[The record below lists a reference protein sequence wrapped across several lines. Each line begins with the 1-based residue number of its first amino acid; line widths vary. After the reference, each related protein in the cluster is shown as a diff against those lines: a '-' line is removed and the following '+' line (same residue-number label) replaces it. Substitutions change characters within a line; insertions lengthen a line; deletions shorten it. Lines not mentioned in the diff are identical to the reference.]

1 MIPRVAR
8 LGHGFAGAGL
18 YYLSD
23 KRPDTQD
30 AKNARP
36 TPDDYMLS
44 PKMGQ
49 LGSRVG
55 FTETRNL
62 PTRDPHKALRCMQW
76 LAAHA
81 HDVRLAAAAAAAR
94 AAGMSYEDYVR
105 THNPFRGRRGT
116 KPVYTLSIAWHP
128 SKDRPP
134 TRQHMIAAGDEVLR
148 QLGLADRQ
156 CLMVSHTDTAHPHL
170 HLIVNRVSPIN
181 GKFAGIGNDWL
192 KLSAWAL
199 DYERRTGQI
208 LCIER
213 MLNWEKRRGFREAKA
228 EARQTDPNARGRYV
242 RGRDTPRSDHEWWR
256 AHRSL
261 SDDDLRKARA
271 GKQAKELSAFQSDM
285 ARGLVKVE
293 ARLASTVMRDM
304 ARLRQELERRH
315 AEHQARMA
323 KPVRRA
329 QRAIHAIKRMG
340 DVLTGRSLRQ
350 NRAIKALTRSIADLE
365 RRIETERSQ
374 TRSRYAKAWTR
385 LERRHAAERSRDERR
400 IAARGRKDRGDA
412 AIRRARKQFNLRSH
426 PDTAKAF
433 LPRIKSGTLTK
444 TFRTRAMRKLG
455 EQLEAKAGLARVVE
469 YLGGQKIDPDRLR
482 KESLAHPPPPAD
494 VQDRMSDREAQ
505 VAAEM
510 LRLEGRKSERVR
522 RRRSRPRGR
531 SRRMT

>member
-23 KRPDTQD
+23 KRLE
-30 AKNARP
+30 AKDARP
-36 TPDDYMLS
+36 TPDEYMLS
-44 PKMGQ
+44 PKRGQ

-128 SKDRPP
+128 SKDQAP
-134 TRQHMIAAGDEVLR
+134 TRQQMVAAGDEVLR
-148 QLGLADRQ
+148 QLSLADRQ

-199 DYERRTGQI
+199 DYERRTGQV

-213 MLNWEKRRGFREAKA
+213 MLNWEKRRGFQEAKA

-261 SDDDLRKARA
+261 PDDQLRKARA
-271 GKQAKELSAFQSDM
+271 SKQDKELSAFQIDM

-293 ARLASTVMRDM
+293 ARLTSTVSREI
-304 ARLRQELERRH
+304 ATLRQELDRRQD
-315 AEHQARMA
+315 EHQARAA
-323 KPVRRA
+323 KPARRA
-329 QRAIHAIKRMG
+329 QRAIHAIRRMA
-340 DVLTGRSLRQ
+340 DFLTGRSLRQ
-350 NRAIKALTRSIADLE
+350 NRAMKALTRSIAELE
-365 RRIETERSQ
+365 RRIETERSR

-385 LERRHAAERSRDERR
+385 LEKRHAAERARDERR
-400 IAARGRKDRGDA
+400 IAARGRKERGDA
-412 AIRRARKQFNLRSH
+412 AIQRARKQFNLRSH
-426 PDTAKAF
+426 PDMAKAF
-433 LPRIKSGTLTK
+433 LPRIKTGTLSK
-444 TFRTRAMRKLG
+444 TFRMRAMRKLG
-455 EQLEAKAGLARVVE
+455 EQLEAKAGLARIVE
-469 YLGGQKIDPDRLR
+469 TLGGQKIDPDQLR
-482 KESLAHPPPPAD
+482 KESLAYPPAPPD
-494 VQDRMSDREAQ
+494 VQGRMSEREAQ
-505 VAAEM
+505 IAAEM
-510 LRLEGRKSERVR
+510 RRLEDRKSERVR
-522 RRRSRPRGR
+522 RRRARPRGR